1 MTDRVRSPGREL
13 TGLEIE
19 MIGHRGQDDSC
30 PCLYQGAKESGDLKI
45 GSQAAADS
53 LEWGVTGCG
62 VVTSGLETE
71 VNPVNIRPNNSK
83 NSRLESASFSHFPGT
98 RPLPERHWGAIRRA
112 TRSRCSGGGDRLSDE
127 LTVQNSK
134 R

>member
-71 VNPVNIRPNNSK
+71 VNPVNIRPKNSK
-83 NSRLESASFSHFPGT
+83 NSHLESASLVIFREPN
-98 RPLPERHWGAIRRA
+98 RYRRDLGEPFAGA
-112 TRSRCSGGGDRLSDE
+112 TRSRSFLGGIGCLM
-127 LTVQNSK
+127 N
-134 R
+134 